1 MNLKCVI
8 YTQPIPLYL
17 RENLIHI
24 EICFKLWARLSSQ
37 NCHFLRSESVDSFLH
52 MDIFANLCLIL
63 EFLALLKPALNR
75 QLNVIWL
82 TFIGVD
88 NCLLSLFSILM
99 GKVIVLP
106 EVEVTDSLE
115 GARLSSHN
123 RVRLEPVR
131 LEASPA
137 PLGGEDGVLRRRRKR
152 KLSAAN
158 LTWWPPWVYEMY
170 DCVSFYFFGHV
181 SV

>member
-1 MNLKCVI
+1 
-8 YTQPIPLYL
+8 
-17 RENLIHI
+17 
-24 EICFKLWARLSSQ
+24 
-37 NCHFLRSESVDSFLH
+37 
-52 MDIFANLCLIL
+52 MDIFANVCLI
-63 EFLALLKPALNR
+63 LALLKIALDR
-75 QLNVIWL
+75 QLNVICS
-82 TFIGVD
+82 TSFIGVVD
-88 NCLLSLFSILM
+88 NSLLSLFSILM

-123 RVRLEPVR
+123 RVRIEPVR

-137 PLGGEDGVLRRRRKR
+137 PLGGEDGVLKRRRKR

-170 DCVSFYFFGHV
+170 DCVSVYFLGQ